1 MRYKETTTLDLLK
14 ECDYIVSRALAG
26 KNAIIMIACLVFT
39 AYEGGDA
46 FALDLDDKFACP
58 LCEEGEKLRYPLFET
73 DTKWVLKW
81 PWYYYVARGHI
92 YFERIDGED
101 SSGLPWMKAG
111 AIEREIAKYNR
122 RTGTNYHL

>member
-26 KNAIIMIACLVFT
+26 KNAIVMITCLVFT
-39 AYEGGDA
+39 AYDSRDA
-46 FALDLDDKFACP
+46 FALDLDDKFACA

-81 PWYYYVARGHI
+81 PWHYYVARGNI